1 MFFKLSYKSLRI
13 SYGFDVDVVDV
24 DVSSTCVLDPENAF
38 WYKPASGFVIIR
50 LRARGGRFGIDGDQ
64 RRHRRK
70 SYWRPGLVQKNDFH
84 WPTTAG
90 LAHVLIFTKPYEL
103 LSQTQFRLQKCR
115 SRSMEI
121 ALAPRTCAKRR
132 FSLPTRCSYARI
144 IFLQKPF
151 VLLYQTQCRVYK
163 CMSMRSCWHLPLS
176 PSLSLSQVK
185 LASQTCKSNW
195 QVELASRTCKSNLQV
210 KLASQTCK
218 SNLQVQLA
226 SPTCKSNLQVKLQVE
241 LAIIPLID
249 IHLSRSTH
257 RHPSI
262 VDIQSSISAHRY
274 PVIDLHARAD
284 SRHACA

>member
-176 PSLSLSQVK
+176 LSLSLS
-185 LASQTCKSNW
+185 LSSQTCKSNL
-195 QVELASRTCKSNLQV
+195 QVKLASRTCKSNLQV

-218 SNLQVQLA
+218 SSLQVQLA
-226 SPTCKSNLQVKLQVE
+226 SPTCKSNLQVQ
-241 LAIIPLID
+241 LASQIA
-249 IHLSRSTH
+249 SRTCHHTTH
-257 RHPSI
+257 RHPLIEIHSPTSI
-262 VDIQSSISAHRY
+262 HRRY
-274 PVIDLHARAD
+274 PVIDIRSSIPSHR
-284 SRHACA
+284 SPCTRR